1 MSSPIVLDKL
11 KNVLVINNEAHA
23 LSKNEVLLLEH
34 LYLRGGEVI
43 PRDDLISTCWPDR
56 VVSPVS
62 LPVAIKHIRDVLRK
76 ATQNEVIKTHKSV
89 GYSFQQDSLELS
101 INSAVYEQQINKA
114 EIRQETPVEN
124 SAEQNQQSLPV
135 KAHGGKKISHNY
147 TGYNY
152 TGYFMAGAIV
162 LIMALFISGEEDVIS
177 FTDSTTRSTIITNVP
192 PALDNSAAALPK
204 VKNGVIFKDNFG
216 SVIVCDHVECK
227 RQ

>member
-89 GYSFQQDSLELS
+89 GYSFQQDSLELA

-124 SAEQNQQSLPV
+124 SAEQNQQLLPV
-135 KAHGGKKISHNY
+135 KTYCGKKISHNY
-147 TGYNY
+147 TH
-152 TGYFMAGAIV
+152 YFMAIAIIV
-162 LIMALFISGEEDVIS
+162 VMALFISGEEDVIS
-177 FTDSTTRSTIITNVP
+177 FIDSTTHSTIITNVP
-192 PALDNSAAALPK
+192 PALDNNTAKLPA
-204 VKNGVIFKDNFG
+204 VNHGVIFKDNFG

>member
-89 GYSFQQDSLELS
+89 GYSFQQDSLELA

-124 SAEQNQQSLPV
+124 SAEQNQQLLPV
-135 KAHGGKKISHNY
+135 KTYCGKKISQNY
-147 TGYNY
+147 TH
-152 TGYFMAGAIV
+152 YFMAIAIIV
-162 LIMALFISGEEDVIS
+162 VMALFISGEEDVIS
-177 FTDSTTRSTIITNVP
+177 FTDSTTHSTIITNVP
-192 PALDNSAAALPK
+192 PALDNNTAKLPA
-204 VKNGVIFKDNFG
+204 VNHGAIFKDNFG

-227 RQ
+227 WQ

>member
-89 GYSFQQDSLELS
+89 GYSFQQDSLELA

-124 SAEQNQQSLPV
+124 SAEQNQQSLLV

-147 TGYNY
+147 TH
-152 TGYFMAGAIV
+152 YFMAIAIIV
-162 LIMALFISGEEDVIS
+162 VMALFISGEEDVIS
-177 FTDSTTRSTIITNVP
+177 FIDSTTHSTIITNVP
-192 PALDNSAAALPK
+192 PALDNNTAKLPA
-204 VKNGVIFKDNFG
+204 VNHGVIFKDNFG

>member
-76 ATQNEVIKTHKSV
+76 ATPNEVIKTHKSV
-89 GYSFQQDSLELS
+89 GYSFQQDSLELA

-124 SAEQNQQSLPV
+124 SAEQNQQSLLV

-147 TGYNY
+147 TH
-152 TGYFMAGAIV
+152 YFMAIAIIV
-162 LIMALFISGEEDVIS
+162 VMALFISGEEDVIS
-177 FTDSTTRSTIITNVP
+177 FIDSTTHSTIITNVP
-192 PALDNSAAALPK
+192 PALDNNTAKLPA
-204 VKNGVIFKDNFG
+204 VNHGVIFKDNFG

>member
-11 KNVLVINNEAHA
+11 KNVLVINNETHA

-34 LYLRGGEVI
+34 LYLHGGEVI
-43 PRDDLISTCWPDR
+43 PRDDLLSTCWPDR

-89 GYSFQQDSLELS
+89 GYSFQQDSLELA
-101 INSAVYEQQINKA
+101 INSAVYEQQINTA

-124 SAEQNQQSLPV
+124 SVKQEQPLQATKV
-135 KAHGGKKISHNY
+135 HGGQRFSHNY
-147 TGYNY
+147 TY
-152 TGYFMAGAIV
+152 YFMAIAIIV
-162 LIMALFISGEEDVIS
+162 VMALFISGEEDVIS
-177 FTDSTTRSTIITNVP
+177 FTDSDTHSTIITNVP

-216 SVIVCDHVECK
+216 SVIVCDQVECQRK
-227 RQ
+227 

>member
-1 MSSPIVLDKL
+1 MSSPIILDKL
-11 KNVLVINNEAHA
+11 KNVLVINNEVHA

-89 GYSFQQDSLELS
+89 GYSFQQDSLELV
-101 INSAVYEQQINKA
+101 INSVMYEQQINKA

-124 SAEQNQQSLPV
+124 SAEQNQQSLLV

-147 TGYNY
+147 TH
-152 TGYFMAGAIV
+152 YFMAIAIIV
-162 LIMALFISGEEDVIS
+162 VMALFISGEEDVIS
-177 FTDSTTRSTIITNVP
+177 FIDSTTHSTIITNVP

-216 SVIVCDHVECK
+216 SVIVCDQVECQRK
-227 RQ
+227 

>member
-1 MSSPIVLDKL
+1 MSSPVVLDKL
-11 KNVLVINNEAHA
+11 KNVLMINNEAHA

-34 LYLRGGEVI
+34 LYLHSGEVI
-43 PRDDLISTCWPDR
+43 PRDDLITTCWPDR

-89 GYSFQQDSLELS
+89 GYSFQQDSLELA

-124 SAEQNQQSLPV
+124 SAEQNQQLLPV
-135 KAHGGKKISHNY
+135 KTHGGEKISHNY
-147 TGYNY
+147 TN
-152 TGYFMAGAIV
+152 YFMASVIV
-162 LIMALFISGEEDVIS
+162 LVMALFISGEEDIIS
-177 FTDSTTRSTIITNVP
+177 FIDSDTHSTIITNVP
-192 PALDNSAAALPK
+192 PALDNNAAKLPA
-204 VKNGVIFKDNFG
+204 VNHGVIFKDNFG

-227 RQ
+227 WQ

>member
-11 KNVLVINNEAHA
+11 KNVLVINNEAHS

-89 GYSFQQDSLELS
+89 GYSFQQDSLELA

-124 SAEQNQQSLPV
+124 SAEQNQQLLPV
-135 KAHGGKKISHNY
+135 KTYGGKKISQNY
-147 TGYNY
+147 TH
-152 TGYFMAGAIV
+152 YFMAIAIIV
-162 LIMALFISGEEDVIS
+162 VMALFISGEEDVIS
-177 FTDSTTRSTIITNVP
+177 FIDSTTHSMFTLQT
-192 PALDNSAAALPK
+192 
-204 VKNGVIFKDNFG
+204 
-216 SVIVCDHVECK
+216 
-227 RQ
+227 Q

>member
-89 GYSFQQDSLELS
+89 GYSFQQDSLELA

-114 EIRQETPVEN
+114 EIRQETPVDN
-124 SAEQNQQSLPV
+124 SAEQNQQSLLV

-147 TGYNY
+147 TH
-152 TGYFMAGAIV
+152 YFMAIAIIV
-162 LIMALFISGEEDVIS
+162 VMALFISGEEDVIS
-177 FTDSTTRSTIITNVP
+177 FIDSTTHSTIITNVP
-192 PALDNSAAALPK
+192 PALDNNTAKLPA
-204 VKNGVIFKDNFG
+204 VNHGVIFKDNFG

>member
-1 MSSPIVLDKL
+1 MSRPIVLDKL

-89 GYSFQQDSLELS
+89 GYSFQQDSLELA

-124 SAEQNQQSLPV
+124 SAEQNQQSLLV

-147 TGYNY
+147 TH
-152 TGYFMAGAIV
+152 YFMAIAIIV
-162 LIMALFISGEEDVIS
+162 IMALFISGEEDVIS
-177 FTDSTTRSTIITNVP
+177 FIDSTTHSTIITNVP
-192 PALDNSAAALPK
+192 PALDNNTAKLPA
-204 VKNGVIFKDNFG
+204 VNHGVIFKDNFG

>member
-89 GYSFQQDSLELS
+89 GYSFQQDSLELA

-124 SAEQNQQSLPV
+124 SAEQNQQSLLV

-147 TGYNY
+147 TH
-152 TGYFMAGAIV
+152 YFMAIAIIV
-162 LIMALFISGEEDVIS
+162 VMALFISGEEDVIS
-177 FTDSTTRSTIITNVP
+177 FTDSTTHSTIITNVP
-192 PALDNSAAALPK
+192 PALDNNTAALPA
-204 VKNGVIFKDNFG
+204 VNHGVIFKDNFG

>member
-1 MSSPIVLDKL
+1 MSSSVVLDKL
-11 KNVLVINNEAHA
+11 KNVLMINNEAHA
-23 LSKNEVLLLEH
+23 LSKNEVLLLEL
-34 LYLRGGEVI
+34 LYLRAGAVI
-43 PRDDLISTCWPDR
+43 PRDELISSCWPDR
-56 VVSPVS
+56 VVSAVS

-76 ATQNEVIKTHKSV
+76 ATSNEVIKTHKSV
-89 GYSFQQDSLELS
+89 GYSFQQDSLELA

-135 KAHGGKKISHNY
+135 KAHGGKKISH
-147 TGYNY
+147 NY

>member
-89 GYSFQQDSLELS
+89 GYSFQQDSLELA

-124 SAEQNQQSLPV
+124 SAEQNQQSLLV

-147 TGYNY
+147 TH
-152 TGYFMAGAIV
+152 YFMAIAIIV
-162 LIMALFISGEEDVIS
+162 VMALFISGEEDVIS

-216 SVIVCDHVECK
+216 SVIVCDQVECQRK
-227 RQ
+227 

>member
-89 GYSFQQDSLELS
+89 GYSFQQDSLELA

-124 SAEQNQQSLPV
+124 SAEQNQQSLLV

-147 TGYNY
+147 TH
-152 TGYFMAGAIV
+152 YFMAIAIIV
-162 LIMALFISGEEDVIS
+162 VMALFISGEEDVIS
-177 FTDSTTRSTIITNVP
+177 FIDSTTHSTIITNVP
-192 PALDNSAAALPK
+192 PALDNSAATLPA
-204 VKNGVIFKDNFG
+204 VNHGVIFKDNFG
-216 SVIVCDHVECK
+216 SVIVCDQVECQRK
-227 RQ
+227 

>member
-1 MSSPIVLDKL
+1 MSRPIVLDKL

-89 GYSFQQDSLELS
+89 GYSFQQDSLELA

-124 SAEQNQQSLPV
+124 SAEQNQQSLLV

-147 TGYNY
+147 TH
-152 TGYFMAGAIV
+152 YFMAIAIIV
-162 LIMALFISGEEDVIS
+162 WLWRFLSAVKRMLSLLLIARLTALLSLMCH
-177 FTDSTTRSTIITNVP
+177 RHWIITPRNY
-192 PALDNSAAALPK
+192 LRLTM
-204 VKNGVIFKDNFG
+204 G
-216 SVIVCDHVECK
+216 
-227 RQ
+227 

>member
-43 PRDDLISTCWPDR
+43 PRDELISTCWPDR

-147 TGYNY
+147 TH
-152 TGYFMAGAIV
+152 YFMAIAIIV
-162 LIMALFISGEEDVIS
+162 VMALFISGEEDVIS
-177 FTDSTTRSTIITNVP
+177 FIDSTTHSTIITNVP
-192 PALDNSAAALPK
+192 PALDNNTAKLPA
-204 VKNGVIFKDNFG
+204 VNHGVIFKDNFG